1 VLTKHYLAPIVLTLF
16 GSYLSSAAFAQSNT
30 QRGALAGGTAGAI
43 IGGIIG
49 NQNDETPE
57 GVLIG
62 GAVGALAGGLLGNEH
77 DQQIRRQIN
86 YQQQQATA
94 YRNGVSMNDAISL
107 SRNGLSSD
115 VIINQ
120 IQINGVQQRIGV
132 NEIIA
137 LHQQGVD
144 NRVID
149 AMQRA
154 PLAGSIPIR
163 TQPTVV
169 LAPTVVP
176 HVMRVP
182 YPYHH
187 RHYRRPHP
195 YRSGGTSLHFHYR
208 R

>member
-1 VLTKHYLAPIVLTLF
+1 MLSKNHLILLLISALACCPAGLLR
-16 GSYLSSAAFAQSNT
+16 AQSNT

-57 GVLIG
+57 GILIG
-62 GAVGALAGGLLGNEH
+62 GAVGALAGGLIGNDH
-77 DQQIRRQIN
+77 DQQMRREFYSQ
-86 YQQQQATA
+86 QQQQAA
-94 YRNGVSMNDAISL
+94 FRNGVSLNDVISL
-107 SRNGLSSD
+107 TRNGVGSD

-120 IQINGVQQRIGV
+120 IQLNGVQQRIGV

-149 AMQRA
+149 ALQRS
-154 PLAGSIPIR
+154 PLAGALPVR
-163 TQPTVV
+163 MAPTMVV
-169 LAPTVVP
+169 APTVVP
-176 HVMRVP
+176 HVVRVP

-187 RHYRRPHP
+187 RHYHRPYP
-195 YRSGGTSLHFHYR
+195 YRPAGAGFHFHYR
-208 R
+208 N